1 MPPVSIAGKTCRCA
15 IKHPGTKHCP
25 CRPRHKAKPLPLV
38 RTKPV
43 RCQVAEYFSLAEL
56 AFLIWWALRKLG
68 LAPFTV
74 ARISGAIRALNLR
87 SDITQYNTNVTG
99 CVIFRQQTMVHK
111 SMLSRLQAYIEERHL
126 NQE

>member
-15 IKHPGTKHCP
+15 VKHPGTKHCP
-25 CRPRHKAKPLPLV
+25 CRPRIKAKPLPPIKS
-38 RTKPV
+38 KPV
-43 RCQVAEYFSLAEL
+43 SCQVKEYFSLAEL

-68 LAPFTV
+68 LTPFTV

-87 SDITQYNTNVTG
+87 SDVTEYNTDVVG

-111 SMLSRLQAYIEERHL
+111 TKLPALQTYIEDRYL
-126 NQE
+126 KQE